1 MGWFT
6 ARSRSR
12 GQGIVEFALV
22 APIFLALTFG
32 VIELGWLVYSN
43 HTLTNAAREGA
54 RYAMVNGER
63 AAENNGGGVANSTTV
78 HEVVVERAGHLGGNV
93 SSTLVEFSPRSF
105 ESVGRSSPPRL
116 GPGDASRIPSAA
128 RWDVPMRRRV
138 IAVLFACSVALAL
151 WAL

>member
-93 SSTLVEFSPRSF
+93 SSTLVEFSPDAEPGSEVTVRSTYNYQPIVGMVIGSTSITLTS
-105 ESVGRSSPPRL
+105 EST
-116 GPGDASRIPSAA
+116 
-128 RWDVPMRRRV
+128 V
-138 IAVLFACSVALAL
+138 IVQY
-151 WAL
+151 